1 MPTVPR
7 EGGSVYSGTI
17 ELRRLDGVWVLA
29 LHGEHDLSTVPSLRR
44 ELDDALDGAAAI
56 VVDLSHAEFI
66 DSTVL
71 GALART
77 YDSTSDRDLRFAV
90 VAPVASFA
98 RRLLDLVSLSDLMGT
113 HETLADAVASI
124 ADENLPREAAS

>member
-1 MPTVPR
+1 
-7 EGGSVYSGTI
+7 
-17 ELRRLDGVWVLA
+17 
-29 LHGEHDLSTVPSLRR
+29 
-44 ELDDALDGAAAI
+44 
-56 VVDLSHAEFI
+56 
-66 DSTVL
+66 
-71 GALART
+71 
-77 YDSTSDRDLRFAV
+77 V